1 MLKLKKGEPWVFWPS
16 SICDTFPE
24 NPGNKILRGDCY
36 FEFDIK
42 FTLKELSNE
51 RMTVFSLLPK
61 YTGLDI
67 HPNGQG
73 MTFIY
78 TTEDKAEYV
87 ELPMLVNVGEEN
99 LIKVQHIP
107 NKKLSLFIN
116 DRTVYEEELQSKV
129 FGIDNSPHIIFGAGN
144 FPKNNFNL
152 NYVDLDLHEFI
163 LKGITGVLSHHTFK
177 EYIFDKSVD
186 ISGNLNFIHKL

>member
-24 NPGNKILRGDCY
+24 NPGNKVLRGDCY
-36 FEFDIK
+36 FEFEIK
-42 FTLKELSNE
+42 FTLNELSNE
-51 RMTVFSLLPK
+51 RMTLFSLLPK

-73 MTFIY
+73 MTFVC
-78 TTEDKAEYV
+78 TTESTTEYV
-87 ELPMLVNVGEEN
+87 ELPMLVNIGKETT
-99 LIKVQHIP
+99 IKLKHLP
-107 NKKLSLFIN
+107 KDNLSLFIN
-116 DRTVYEEELQSKV
+116 GTKVYEEDLTNKV
-129 FGIDNSPHIIFGAGN
+129 FGIDSSPHIIFGAGN

-163 LKGITGVLSHHTFK
+163 LKGIIGTLSHHIF
-177 EYIFDKSVD
+177 EEFIFDKSID
-186 ISGNLNFIHKL
+186 ISGNLNFIHKI